1 VRADTTDLITVTA
14 LGIDTIAFI
23 CCYEK
28 PESMEGDQAESV
40 AELTVRH
47 IGGIDRSEIAFEP
60 GVTVLSGRN
69 ATNRTSLLQAVM
81 AVLGSDDVSM
91 KADADEA
98 RVELTLDGE
107 TYTRRLERRGGTVHL
122 DGEPY
127 LDDSTLGDLFAF
139 LLESN
144 EARRAVVTDA
154 SLRDIIMR
162 PVDTDDIQAE
172 IDRLLERRRQ
182 VSEELDDLDDLKRRL
197 PSLEEQ
203 RTQLDDQIAE
213 TRAEL
218 QEVEATI
225 EARDADVEES
235 REEQGEVEAKLDEL
249 QETRSKLDDV
259 RYELETE
266 QESFESLRT
275 EKNEVDQELAE
286 LSEEPA
292 SDPDELATRIDRLR
306 TRKQAL
312 ETELNEVQSVI
323 GFNQERLEDG
333 AETFGDVFENDADD
347 GSVTE
352 ELLPQETVTCWTCG
366 SEVEA
371 NQIEAAIEKLR
382 ELSQETVGEINDLEA
397 DLEEAKSE
405 RCELQTQQR
414 ERERLECRQRELEDE
429 LEQTDARIETLS
441 ERRDGLRDAIEAI
454 EEEFEDLENDAY
466 EEILDFHKKA
476 NQLEYDLGT
485 LENDLERVDEN
496 IATIEDRLNEESEL
510 EARREDLN
518 AEVEQ
523 LRTKIERIEQQ
534 AIEEFNE
541 HTETM
546 LEMLEY
552 NNLARIWLERTE
564 TEVREGRRKRIKG
577 VFNLHIVRQ
586 TESGAT
592 YEDRVENLSE
602 SEREVTSLIFALAG
616 YLAHDVHETVPF
628 MLLDSLEAID
638 SDRIATLIE
647 YLEEYPE
654 YLVVTLLPEDA
665 AALNEGYRRVEKI

>member
-1 VRADTTDLITVTA
+1 
-14 LGIDTIAFI
+14 
-23 CCYEK
+23 
-28 PESMEGDQAESV
+28 MEGDQAESV

-154 SLRDIIMR
+154 SLYDIIMR

-366 SEVEA
+366 SEVGTDR
-371 NQIEAAIEKLR
+371 IETTIEKLQAV
-382 ELSQETVGEINDLEA
+382 SQELVDEINGIEDEIA
-397 DLEEAKSE
+397 
-405 RCELQTQQR
+405 ELTDQRRRRAEKQQR
-414 ERERLECRQRELEDE
+414 REQLERRRRELETE
-429 LEQTDARIETLS
+429 LEETETRIEELT
-441 ERRDGLRDAIEAI
+441 ERRDALRQEVEDIEADVEALQSDTH
-454 EEEFEDLENDAY
+454 EEILGLHKEANNLEYELGKLENDR
-466 EEILDFHKKA
+466 
-476 NQLEYDLGT
+476 
-485 LENDLERVDEN
+485 ERVEEN
-496 IATIEDRLNEESEL
+496 IAAIEDRLADEDDL
-510 EARREDLN
+510 KARREDIT
-518 AEVEQ
+518 EEIEQ
-523 LRTKIERIEQQ
+523 LRTRIERIEKE
-534 AIEEFNE
+534 AIAAFNE
-541 HTETM
+541 HMETV
-546 LEMLEY
+546 LDRLDY
-552 NNLARIWLERTE
+552 DNLSRIWLERRE
-564 TEVREGRRKRIKG
+564 TEVREGRRKVTKT
-577 VFNLHIVRQ
+577 VFDLHVIRQ
-586 TESGAT
+586 TDSGTT
-592 YEDRVENLSE
+592 YEDSVEHLSE
-602 SEREVTSLIFALAG
+602 SEREVTGLLFALSG
-616 YLAHDVHETVPF
+616 YLAHAVYETVPF
-628 MLLDSLEAID
+628 MLLDSVEAID
-638 SDRIATLIE
+638 SDRLAALVE
-647 YLEEYPE
+647 YLDEHSD
-654 YLVVTLLPEDA
+654 YLVVALLPEDA
-665 AALNEGYRRVEKI
+665 SALDEEFHYVTDI